1 MYADLERPVAISPLA
16 GELSP
21 HDRRGATTFRGLL
34 GRVEYT
40 APPVLWDTPA
50 PSRFRGLPDGVP
62 NGARLQLPATPPIR
76 PVKIIDRYVL
86 REHAGPLLFALS
98 ALTSLLLLNYI
109 SRQFARLVG
118 RGLPWDVIAE
128 FFLLSL
134 PFVIA
139 MTLPMAVLVST
150 LYAFSRLAA
159 EAEITALKASGVSM
173 PRLLLPVLIAA
184 SMLAIGMVWF
194 NDQVLPYANHRL
206 ATLQQDIARVKPTF
220 ALREQVINTVSEG
233 RLHLSAERI
242 AQSSSSLYGVR
253 IYDLS
258 QPQRRRTI
266 YADSGEIVF
275 APNEVDIVMTLYDG
289 EIQETM
295 TQTQNAGNLQ
305 RIFFDTDVIRV
316 QGVANA
322 LQRSDTTG
330 YKSDREMTVCEM
342 RDRALSASAERER
355 ARLQLE
361 RTLREATRALALGE
375 PATMPSIDYD
385 TTRGRIVERAGLGTL
400 YCRHVADLLTPSALG
415 AQEPGAGAPPVQ
427 QISPGDVTGQEAGAA
442 AYALSSG
449 AVSGNYSSPLGVVE
463 STSAQLIDGTL
474 RMNAYL
480 VEIEKKFALAAACVV
495 FVLLGA
501 PLALR
506 FPRGGVGLV
515 IGASIVVFAIYYV
528 GLIAGEALGDRGSV
542 HPLIAMWGANII
554 FTIVGLL
561 LLARMGRESGSARGG
576 DLGEVLGEWRRKLA
590 LRFGRG
596 AAERRQGI
604 A

>member
-1 MYADLERPVAISPLA
+1 M
-16 GELSP
+16 
-21 HDRRGATTFRGLL
+21 
-34 GRVEYT
+34 
-40 APPVLWDTPA
+40 
-50 PSRFRGLPDGVP
+50 
-62 NGARLQLPATPPIR
+62 
-76 PVKIIDRYVL
+76 KIIDRYVL

-128 FFLLSL
+128 FFVLSL
-134 PFVIA
+134 PFVVA

-173 PRLLLPVLIAA
+173 PRLLLPVLICA
-184 SMLAIGMVWF
+184 SLLAVGMVWF

-242 AQSSSSLYGVR
+242 AKTSSSLYGVK

-258 QPQRRRTI
+258 QPMRRRTI

-275 APNEVDIVMTLYDG
+275 APNAVDLVMTLYDG

-295 TQTQNAGNLQ
+295 TEPNDLGNLQ
-305 RIFFDTDVIRV
+305 RIYFDTDIIRV
-316 QGVANA
+316 QGVGNA

-330 YKSDREMTVCEM
+330 TSKGDREMSVCEM
-342 RDRALSASAERER
+342 RERAMAAGADRER
-355 ARLQLE
+355 ARDELS
-361 RTLREATRALALGE
+361 RTLIEATRALALGE
-375 PATMPSIDYD
+375 IAPPTLRD
-385 TTRGRIVERAGLGTL
+385 TVTRRGIARAGLGTV
-400 YCRHVADLLTPSALG
+400 YCRYLPDFLTPSTLG
-415 AQEPGAGAPPVQ
+415 AQEPGAIPPPQ
-427 QISPGDVTGQEAGAA
+427 QISPGAVPIDAQGDAGV
-442 AYALSSG
+442 YAPSAG
-449 AVSGNYSSPLGVVE
+449 TVSNRYSSPLGVIE
-463 STSAQLIDGTL
+463 STSAQLVEGTQ
-474 RMNAYL
+474 RMNSYL

-515 IGASIVVFAIYYV
+515 IGVSITVFAVYYV
-528 GLIAGEALGDRGSV
+528 GLIAGEALGDRGTV
-542 HPLIAMWGANII
+542 HPLIAMWGANIV
-554 FTIVGLL
+554 FTAVGLI
-561 LLARMGRESGSARGG
+561 LLARMGREASSARGG
-576 DLGEVLGEWRRKLA
+576 DFGEVIDEWRRRFA
-590 LRFGRG
+590 LRRHRG
-596 AAERRQGI
+596 SVGATRESQRGVA
-604 A
+604 